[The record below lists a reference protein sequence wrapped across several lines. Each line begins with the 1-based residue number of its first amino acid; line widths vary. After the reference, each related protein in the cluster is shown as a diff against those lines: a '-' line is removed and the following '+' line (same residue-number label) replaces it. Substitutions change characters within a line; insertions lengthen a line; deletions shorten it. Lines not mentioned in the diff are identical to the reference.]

1 MTKNEFLQQ
10 LLPRITGLPA
20 TEQQRILDY
29 YNELVLDGVEN
40 GRDEEAIVAGFG
52 SVEDAACKIW
62 EDYAAPPIIGV
73 AWFFGGIIG
82 FPLVLAAGVLYLC
95 GWIVLLSLAITA
107 VSLLLGGVA
116 SCAMMLAIL
125 GQAPQAALFQFGAGV
140 LIIGLGILSSVGVF
154 HLFRLYWVFSRRLS
168 ASISRAFARKG
179 VRYAS

>member
-1 MTKNEFLQQ
+1 M
-10 LLPRITGLPA
+10 
-20 TEQQRILDY
+20 RIL
-29 YNELVLDGVEN
+29 
-40 GRDEEAIVAGFG
+40 
-52 SVEDAACKIW
+52 
-62 EDYAAPPIIGV
+62 IGV

-154 HLFRLYWVFSRRLS
+154 HLFRLYWVFSCRLS

>member
-1 MTKNEFLQQ
+1 MPPVKS
-10 LLPRITGLPA
+10 
-20 TEQQRILDY
+20 
-29 YNELVLDGVEN
+29 
-40 GRDEEAIVAGFG
+40 GRTTPLRRSKPGAAGCA
-52 SVEDAACKIW
+52 SSSASR
-62 EDYAAPPIIGV
+62 
-73 AWFFGGIIG
+73 FFGGIIG

-168 ASISRAFARKG
+168 ASISRHFARKG